1 MELPHDVEHSQ
12 GLISMLGGLLLAF
25 CLHVVMKIIN
35 MGITI
40 VKNLREADGKKIEKL
55 SESLEKN
62 TRAVHELTTHLK
74 GLEQRLVD
82 TDKEALRLESRHAL
96 LVAAVKELAGV
107 RWQEIQQKI
116 KDDQF
121 IERPE

>member
-1 MELPHDVEHSQ
+1 MDIPKLEGESGAIIGFALS
-12 GLISMLGGLLLAF
+12 LCLYCLAKTAG
-25 CLHVVMKIIN
+25 VIV
-35 MGITI
+35 TI
-40 VKNLREADGKKIEKL
+40 VKSVRESDNKKVDKL

-74 GLEQRLVD
+74 GLEQRMVD
-82 TDKEALRLESRHAL
+82 TDKEALKLESRHAM
-96 LVAAVKELAGV
+96 LVAVVKELAGDS
-107 RWQEIQQKI
+107 WQKIQQKI